1 MDDLANKAADP
12 PVTVPSPSQSPG
24 SINQPDHVSTTSQS
38 PNPFDLARNPSVLS
52 KSATSSHPVKSRVT
66 PDAPSTTTSSRS
78 STLTREPSSPV
89 LVNPGTSRSSG
100 KMHHSVS
107 PHSFLQNQTRTHNQ
121 NTGTPLPPPPATSF
135 SISSIL
141 SSLQLDASIQDDINS
156 IAEIYGKSCL
166 SMANEYAS
174 HRSPIG
180 PGPDIEPSLE
190 SGLDEGRMIPSLS
203 LDTNAA
209 LHHANS
215 LETVEE
221 LPTPMSDG
229 SRRPSN
235 AFEVHGSEGIT
246 TSSSAVNENGH
257 AKSHGFLSVWQARAR
272 KGRANGRSVQ
282 GLSSEVKASGHSEPF
297 TTKQPSELREDVSG
311 SGGSKAMRQLMR
323 LTGS

>member
-1 MDDLANKAADP
+1 MEDLANKDA
-12 PVTVPSPSQSPG
+12 VTVSSPSQSPG
-24 SINQPDHVSTTSQS
+24 SIDQPDHVSTSSQS
-38 PNPFDLARNPSVLS
+38 TNPFDVARNPSALS
-52 KSATSSHPVKSRVT
+52 KTATSSHPVKSKVT
-66 PDAPSTTTSSRS
+66 PDATPTSASSRS

-107 PHSFLQNQTRTHNQ
+107 PHSFLQNQTRAHHQ
-121 NTGTPLPPPPATSF
+121 NTGVPPPPPPASF

-156 IAEIYGKSCL
+156 IAEIYGKSRL

-180 PGPDIEPSLE
+180 PGPGVE
-190 SGLDEGRMIPSLS
+190 SIGENGLDESRMIPSLT
-203 LDTNAA
+203 LDTNTP

-235 AFEVHGSEGIT
+235 AFEAHGPEGFTT
-246 TSSSAVNENGH
+246 TSLAGNENGH
-257 AKSHGFLSVWQARAR
+257 ARSHDFLSVWQARAR
-272 KGRANGRSVQ
+272 QGKASSPSVQ
-282 GLSSEVKASGHSEPF
+282 GISSEVKVHGHSETF
-297 TTKQPSELREDVSG
+297 STEQPSELREDVSG

-323 LTGS
+323 LAGS